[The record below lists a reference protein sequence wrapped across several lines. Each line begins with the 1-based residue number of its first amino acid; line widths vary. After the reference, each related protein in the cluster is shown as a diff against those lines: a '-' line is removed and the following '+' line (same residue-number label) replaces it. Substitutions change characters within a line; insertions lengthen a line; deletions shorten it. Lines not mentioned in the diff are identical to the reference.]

1 MPEQSK
7 LAKALWISAGIHIG
21 AIVILALGI
30 SFEDKPTFMPQAPS
44 APAIQ
49 AVMIDQQK
57 VNDRAEELKQQKR
70 DAERKE
76 QQRLAELERKAK
88 EARQAREQ
96 EQLKLKQ
103 LEVEREQKVLETQK
117 ANEAAKAAKLKL
129 QLEQEKA
136 QKAETERKQIE
147 QKRKA
152 SEEAAK
158 QAAEKRKQE
167 EAAAAKK
174 AELERKQREDERKRK
189 EEAERKQK
197 EEAERKRKA
206 DADARARQEQEMADA
221 MAAEH
226 SALSQTRNKQVMSE
240 VDKYRSMIAA
250 TIQRNLVVDESMR
263 GKSCKVFIRLAN
275 DGFVTAVQT
284 LDGDPVICRA
294 AKNAINKAG
303 RLPVSPEADVYNQM
317 REINLT
323 VSPEFN

>member
-1 MPEQSK
+1 VPEQSR

-76 QQRLAELERKAK
+76 QQRQAELERKAR

-96 EQLKLKQ
+96 ELLKLKQ

-136 QKAETERKQIE
+136 QKAEAERKQIE

-158 QAAEKRKQE
+158 LAAEKRKQE
-167 EAAAAKK
+167 EAAVKK

-206 DADARARQEQEMADA
+206 DAEARARQEQEMAEA

-240 VDKYRSMIAA
+240 VDKFKAMIAA

-263 GKSCKVFIRLAN
+263 GKTCKVFIRLAN

>member
-1 MPEQSK
+1 VPEQSK

-30 SFEDKPTFMPQAPS
+30 SFEDKPTFTPQAPS

-57 VNDRAEELKQQKR
+57 VNDRAEELKQKKR

-152 SEEAAK
+152 SEDAAK

-167 EAAAAKK
+167 EAAAKK

-284 LDGDPVICRA
+284 LDGDAVICRA